1 MSELPF
7 FMLLLYPAILWVLGR
22 RFEGMSQMPVET
34 ARSRRTLASSIARRN
49 FWTLFQMSSFLM
61 AFSTNTRKSRWA
73 SFALPDEPKIDDLT
87 LTCELRVQY
96 MNASIEW
103 FSLAIPACV
112 RLSDLSA
119 MKKWNCLSTLALS
132 FLMKYIRFPLI
143 FHPHNWTCRI
153 CVWSCYWAGIY
164 RINENR
170 SETVIIASFGAE
182 PSAWFERWLS

>member
-1 MSELPF
+1 
-7 FMLLLYPAILWVLGR
+7 
-22 RFEGMSQMPVET
+22 
-34 ARSRRTLASSIARRN
+34 
-49 FWTLFQMSSFLM
+49 
-61 AFSTNTRKSRWA
+61 
-73 SFALPDEPKIDDLT
+73 
-87 LTCELRVQY
+87 

-153 CVWSCYWAGIY
+153 CVWSCYWAGIC

-182 PSAWFERWLS
+182 PSSWFERWLSKLLFYLAESWVTRKSWLTLNSTHLKGNLFGCEVDVKHQKRLDLFWNLIENFSHHS